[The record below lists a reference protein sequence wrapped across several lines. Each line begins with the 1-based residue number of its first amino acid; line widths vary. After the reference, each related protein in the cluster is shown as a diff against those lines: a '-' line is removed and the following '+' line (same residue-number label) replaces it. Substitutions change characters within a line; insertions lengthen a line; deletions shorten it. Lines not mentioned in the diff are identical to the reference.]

1 MVSLQCKF
9 KNLIFN
15 NPISNA
21 SGVFCKERS
30 DLLEMLHSFSGTFI
44 TKSCTLNPR
53 LGNEK
58 PSYWENDRVSINSM
72 GLPNYGYI
80 YYIDFIRQMNDEKL
94 NKHCFLSIANINND
108 ETKKILK
115 YIKDEENIIYPEI
128 NVSCP
133 NIKGKEQLGYNYI
146 ELEDFLHDIN
156 DIYDK
161 PYGLKLPP
169 YFDPIHFVKVADI
182 IKKFS
187 NIQYLTCVNSVGN
200 ALQIDIDTECGVIK
214 PKDGLGGFGGCDILP
229 VALSNV
235 YQFKK
240 LLPDLD
246 IVGCGGIK
254 TGEDVFKHLLVG
266 ATFVQIG
273 TTLNREGISCINR
286 ILNELELIMLKKG
299 YTTIDEFRGKYNE
312 NSHLYI

>member
-1 MVSLQCKF
+1 MVSLRCKF
-9 KNLIFN
+9 KDLIFN

-21 SGVFCKERS
+21 SGVFSKERNE
-30 DLLEMLHSFSGTFI
+30 LLDMLHSFSGTFI
-44 TKSCTLNPR
+44 TKSCTLNSR
-53 LGNEK
+53 TGNEQ
-58 PSYWENDRVSINSM
+58 PSYWENSRISINSM
-72 GLPNYGYI
+72 GLPNHGYRF
-80 YYIDFIRQMNDEKL
+80 YTDFLEDLEREET
-94 NKHCFLSIANINND
+94 NKHCFLSIANINNQ
-108 ETKKILK
+108 ETKEILRYINNK
-115 YIKDEENIIYPEI
+115 SYIKYPEI

-133 NIKGKEQLGYNYI
+133 NIKGKEQLGYNYV
-146 ELEDFLHDIN
+146 ELERFLMDIK

-161 PYGLKLPP
+161 PFGLKLPP
-169 YFDPIHFVKVADI
+169 FFDPVQFKRIAQTVKCFEN
-182 IKKFS
+182 IKF
-187 NIQYLTCVNSVGN
+187 LTCVNSIGN
-200 ALQIDIDTECGVIK
+200 AIEIDIDTECGVIK

-246 IVGCGGIK
+246 IIGCGGIK

-273 TTLNREGISCINR
+273 TTLNREGLSCVDR

>member
-9 KNLIFN
+9 KNLIFY

-21 SGVFCKERS
+21 SGVFSKERNE
-30 DLLEMLHSFSGTFI
+30 LLDMLHSFSGTFI
-44 TKSCTLNPR
+44 TKSCTMNPR
-53 LGNEK
+53 LGNER

-72 GLPNYGYI
+72 GLPNYGYN
-80 YYIDFIRQMNDEKL
+80 YYVDFIKQLHHEQV

-108 ETKKILK
+108 ETREILK
-115 YIKDEENIIYPEI
+115 FIKDKEYIMYPEI

-146 ELEDFLHDIN
+146 ELEKFLNEVDEE
-156 DIYDK
+156 YDK

-169 YFDPIHFVKVADI
+169 YFDPVHFVKVAEI
-182 IKKFS
+182 IRQFK
-187 NIQYLTCVNSVGN
+187 NIQFITCVNSIGN
-200 ALQIDIDTECGVIK
+200 VLEIDIETEKGVIR
-214 PKDGLGGFGGCDILP
+214 PKNGLGGFGGSDILP

-235 YQFKK
+235 YQFKQ
-240 LLPDLD
+240 LLPEID
-246 IVGCGGIK
+246 IIGCGGIK

-273 TTLNREGISCINR
+273 TTLNREGLSCIHR
-286 ILNELELIMLKKG
+286 ILDELEMVMIKKG
-299 YTTIDEFRGKYNE
+299 YTCIDDFRGNYNKD
-312 NSHLYI
+312 II